1 MKRITAVIAC
11 LLAATLLIA
20 TTAPA
25 AFAQQS
31 GDGWANVQALSG
43 DIDLSIKLK
52 DGKTLRGEFSSV
64 NDSELTILR
73 KGKQQVIAKD
83 TIAEIHRLDR
93 KAEKGK
99 YAAIGAG
106 IGTAAGGGIGAVKAS
121 QTSDDGGIY
130 TVVGV
135 IMGAGFGALGGLAF
149 GAAKRKHVLI
159 YQAR

>member
-1 MKRITAVIAC
+1 MVG
-11 LLAATLLIA
+11 
-20 TTAPA
+20 P
-25 AFAQQS
+25 
-31 GDGWANVQALSG
+31 NVQALSG
-43 DIDLSIKLK
+43 DVDLSIKLK

-73 KGKQQVIAKD
+73 KGKQQVLAKD

-106 IGTAAGGGIGAVKAS
+106 IGTATGGGIGAVKAS

-130 TVVGV
+130 TFQ
-135 IMGAGFGALGGLAF
+135 IRAD
-149 GAAKRKHVLI
+149 
-159 YQAR
+159 ARASCDCAWEQGERSHTRGNLRVDS

>member
-1 MKRITAVIAC
+1 MKRITAMIAC
-11 LLAATLLIA
+11 LLAATLLIS
-20 TTAPA
+20 TIGPA

-31 GDGWANVQALSG
+31 SDGWANVQALSG
-43 DIDLSIKLK
+43 DVDLSVKLK
-52 DGKTLRGEFSSV
+52 EGKTLRGEFSSV

-73 KGKQQVIAKD
+73 KGKQQVIAKN

-99 YAAIGAG
+99 YAAIGAA
-106 IGTAAGGGIGAVKAS
+106 IGTGTGLAIGAGKAS
-121 QTSDDGGIY
+121 SGRDDYEIFYAIGP
-130 TVVGV
+130 
-135 IMGAGFGALGGLAF
+135 IMGAGIGALGGLAF

>member
-1 MKRITAVIAC
+1 MKRMTVMIAC
-11 LLAATLLIA
+11 LAAATLLIS
-20 TTAPA
+20 TMAPE

-31 GDGWANVQALSG
+31 GDGWANVQALS
-43 DIDLSIKLK
+43 DDVDLSVKLK
-52 DGKTLRGEFSSV
+52 DGKTLHGEFSSV

-106 IGTAAGGGIGAVKAS
+106 IGTGTGLAIGAGKAS
-121 QTSDDGGIY
+121 SGRDDYEIFYAIGP
-130 TVVGV
+130 
-135 IMGAGFGALGGLAF
+135 IMGAGIGALGGLAF